1 MWTKVITK
9 LPLPKIRPSIL
20 YFICI
25 FILFWGYIYMCFLQF
40 NTIVMLVNILWIIII
55 KTMQFKEIVKHN
67 KTSAKSSAFIYYNA
81 IIWERWSYLSTQFVT
96 YLSPYSYK
104 HNKEKFF
111 FHPVDTLMYQ
121 TLFFINQRPFIH
133 ICTRVCSIN
142 CKRIYNNKKC
152 NLFRSSDWP
161 ASCQLPFT
169 IWALDLW
176 DCFQTRQP

>member
-67 KTSAKSSAFIYYNA
+67 KTSAKSSAFIYYKA
-81 IIWERWSYLSTQFVT
+81 IIWERWSYLSTQFAT

-111 FHPVDTLMYQ
+111 FPSSWYTNVSNTWHVSFYQSKTFYTYMY
-121 TLFFINQRPFIH
+121 
-133 ICTRVCSIN
+133 TRM
-142 CKRIYNNKKC
+142 
-152 NLFRSSDWP
+152 FD
-161 ASCQLPFT
+161 QLQE
-169 IWALDLW
+169 DL
-176 DCFQTRQP
+176 QQQKM